1 MSLRTKINE
10 KKSEA
15 MLRENAKRKL
25 YSNSRKY
32 RAAQMLEAWKT
43 VPEIGDGLEKLDEAA
58 RTNVVINL
66 TNQARHMNKMTE
78 AQMSNTFSSFTPENM
93 LRLVRLAM
101 PNVIRSKVF
110 TEFAMETSRDTI
122 KYITPV
128 YSSPSKKNAK
138 GGNMKGTH
146 HGFDNSDDPYNMV
159 DTDESFDINSDEYR
173 RALYERTDGERFS
186 NDLWNFKAAT
196 VGKWT
201 VQAGENGDLPY
212 IDGYTT
218 VVARVLHDG
227 KTEDITVAMQDKRTK
242 KFFVDGKLKS
252 DDDTPLKFV
261 VNGTEA
267 FFSKNGSDAVDTLK
281 YVFGPSDEVELMT
294 SGTTDDMV
302 VYGLFDSEGDWEGDY
317 LGEVDIRMRDYE
329 FKPRRT
335 AIGVSWSQLSE
346 ITLDTSFNVSAEEFL
361 ITYASQEI
369 RVALDNRAL
378 KLAYGI
384 AMTNPE
390 HYRATFDAAYNSGDG
405 TDAAA
410 KGKDGY
416 VDNAQ
421 TLPNA
426 ISALGDAIYNDINRS
441 GISRLVA
448 GPAAATY
455 CQLVASYTAKG
466 RQTAVG
472 AHQFGELDG
481 MPLFKVP
488 STIIPNDKILCV

>member
-1 MSLRTKINE
+1 
-10 KKSEA
+10 
-15 MLRENAKRKL
+15 
-25 YSNSRKY
+25 
-32 RAAQMLEAWKT
+32 
-43 VPEIGDGLEKLDEAA
+43 
-58 RTNVVINL
+58 
-66 TNQARHMNKMTE
+66 
-78 AQMSNTFSSFTPENM
+78 
-93 LRLVRLAM
+93 
-101 PNVIRSKVF
+101 
-110 TEFAMETSRDTI
+110 METSRDTI

-128 YSSPSKKNAK
+128 YSSPSKKGAK
-138 GGNMKGTH
+138 GGNMSGTH
-146 HGFDNSDDPYNMV
+146 HGFDKASDPYNLE
-159 DTDESFDINSDEYR
+159 DTETSFDINSNDYR

-186 NDLWNFKAAT
+186 NDLWNFKTAES
-196 VGKWT
+196 GEWT
-201 VQAGENGDLPY
+201 VQVGEDTEKEFPY

-218 VVARVLHDG
+218 VVARVTING

-242 KFFVDGKLKS
+242 KFFVDDKLKS
-252 DDDTPLKFV
+252 GDDNAVQFV
-261 VNGTEA
+261 IKGDKA
-267 FFSKNGSDAVDTLK
+267 FFSKDGSTAVDALK
-281 YVFGPSDEVELMT
+281 YVTAEGEDGDLMT
-294 SGTTDDMV
+294 GGTTKKIV

-405 TDAAA
+405 TTNPA

-426 ISALGDAIYNDINRS
+426 ISALGDAIYNDINS
-441 GISRLVA
+441 VA
-448 GPAAATY
+448 A
-455 CQLVASYTAKG
+455 
-466 RQTAVG
+466 
-472 AHQFGELDG
+472 
-481 MPLFKVP
+481 
-488 STIIPNDKILCV
+488 

>member
-1 MSLRTKINE
+1 
-10 KKSEA
+10 
-15 MLRENAKRKL
+15 
-25 YSNSRKY
+25 
-32 RAAQMLEAWKT
+32 
-43 VPEIGDGLEKLDEAA
+43 
-58 RTNVVINL
+58 
-66 TNQARHMNKMTE
+66 
-78 AQMSNTFSSFTPENM
+78 
-93 LRLVRLAM
+93 
-101 PNVIRSKVF
+101 
-110 TEFAMETSRDTI
+110 METSRDTI

-128 YSSPSKKNAK
+128 YSSPSKKGAK
-138 GGNMKGTH
+138 GGNMSGTH
-146 HGFDNSDDPYNMV
+146 HGFDGASDPYNMK
-159 DTDESFDINSDEYR
+159 DTDESFDINSQEYR

-186 NDLWNFKAAT
+186 NDLWNFKAEGN
-196 VGKWT
+196 GKWT
-201 VQAGENGDLPY
+201 IQAGENGDLPY

-218 VVARVLHDG
+218 VVARISHDG
-227 KTEDITVAMQDKRTK
+227 KTEDVTVAMQDKRTK
-242 KFFVDGKLKS
+242 KFFVDSKVKGSSDEKLF
-252 DDDTPLKFV
+252 FV
-261 VNGTEA
+261 IKGTEA
-267 FFSKNGSDAVDTLK
+267 YFSTDEDGSEVQEVK
-281 YVFGPSDEVELMT
+281 YVFDDSTKIDLMT
-294 SGTTDDMV
+294 SGTTTKIV

-405 TDAAA
+405 TGDAA

-426 ISALGDAIYNDINRS
+426 ISALGDAIYNDINS
-441 GISRLVA
+441 VA
-448 GPAAATY
+448 A
-455 CQLVASYTAKG
+455 
-466 RQTAVG
+466 
-472 AHQFGELDG
+472 
-481 MPLFKVP
+481 
-488 STIIPNDKILCV
+488 

>member
-1 MSLRTKINE
+1 
-10 KKSEA
+10 
-15 MLRENAKRKL
+15 
-25 YSNSRKY
+25 
-32 RAAQMLEAWKT
+32 
-43 VPEIGDGLEKLDEAA
+43 
-58 RTNVVINL
+58 
-66 TNQARHMNKMTE
+66 
-78 AQMSNTFSSFTPENM
+78 
-93 LRLVRLAM
+93 
-101 PNVIRSKVF
+101 
-110 TEFAMETSRDTI
+110 METSRDTI

-128 YSSPSKKNAK
+128 YSSPSKKGAK
-138 GGNMKGTH
+138 GGNMSGTH
-146 HGFDNSDDPYNMV
+146 HGFDKASDPYNLE
-159 DTDESFDINSDEYR
+159 DTETSFDINSNDYR

-186 NDLWNFKAAT
+186 NDLWNFKTAES
-196 VGKWT
+196 GEWT
-201 VQAGENGDLPY
+201 VQVGEDTEKEFPY

-218 VVARVLHDG
+218 VVARVTING

-242 KFFVDGKLKS
+242 KFFVDDKLKS
-252 DDDTPLKFV
+252 GDDAAVQFV
-261 VNGTEA
+261 IKGDKA
-267 FFSKNGSDAVDTLK
+267 FFSKDGLAAVDTLK
-281 YVFGPSDEVELMT
+281 YVTAEGEDGDLMT
-294 SGTTDDMV
+294 SGTTKKIV

-405 TDAAA
+405 TTDPA

-426 ISALGDAIYNDINRS
+426 ISALGDAIYNDINS
-441 GISRLVA
+441 VA
-448 GPAAATY
+448 A
-455 CQLVASYTAKG
+455 
-466 RQTAVG
+466 
-472 AHQFGELDG
+472 
-481 MPLFKVP
+481 
-488 STIIPNDKILCV
+488 

>member
-1 MSLRTKINE
+1 
-10 KKSEA
+10 
-15 MLRENAKRKL
+15 
-25 YSNSRKY
+25 
-32 RAAQMLEAWKT
+32 
-43 VPEIGDGLEKLDEAA
+43 
-58 RTNVVINL
+58 
-66 TNQARHMNKMTE
+66 
-78 AQMSNTFSSFTPENM
+78 
-93 LRLVRLAM
+93 
-101 PNVIRSKVF
+101 
-110 TEFAMETSRDTI
+110 METARDTI

-128 YSSPSKKNAK
+128 YSAPAKNGAK

-146 HGFDNSDDPYNMV
+146 NGFDNSSDPYNMV
-159 DTDESFDINSDEYR
+159 DTDESFDINSSEYR

-186 NDLWNFKAAT
+186 NDLWNFKAKGT
-196 VGKWT
+196 GGKWE
-201 VQAGENGDLPY
+201 VKAGENGDLPY

-218 VVARVLHDG
+218 VVARVTISG
-227 KTEDITVAMQDKRTK
+227 KTEDITIAMQDKRTK
-242 KFFVDGKLKS
+242 KFFVDSKVTDGDS
-252 DDDTPLKFV
+252 NPVDFV
-261 VNGTEA
+261 IKGEEA
-267 FFSKNGSDAVDTLK
+267 YFVKVGESTAVEALK
-281 YVFGPSDEVELMT
+281 YTGADEDLMT
-294 SGTTDDMV
+294 GGNPTSIV
-302 VYGLFDSEGDWEGDY
+302 AYGLFDSEGDWEGDY

-405 TDAAA
+405 TTAAP

-426 ISALGDAIYNDINRS
+426 ISALGDAIYNDI
-441 GISRLVA
+441 ISVA
-448 GPAAATY
+448 A
-455 CQLVASYTAKG
+455 
-466 RQTAVG
+466 
-472 AHQFGELDG
+472 
-481 MPLFKVP
+481 
-488 STIIPNDKILCV
+488 

>member
-1 MSLRTKINE
+1 
-10 KKSEA
+10 
-15 MLRENAKRKL
+15 
-25 YSNSRKY
+25 
-32 RAAQMLEAWKT
+32 
-43 VPEIGDGLEKLDEAA
+43 
-58 RTNVVINL
+58 
-66 TNQARHMNKMTE
+66 
-78 AQMSNTFSSFTPENM
+78 
-93 LRLVRLAM
+93 
-101 PNVIRSKVF
+101 
-110 TEFAMETSRDTI
+110 METSRDTI

-146 HGFDNSDDPYNMV
+146 HGFDNAKDPYNLE
-159 DTDESFDINSDEYR
+159 DTDTSFDINSQDYR

-186 NDLWNFKAAT
+186 NDLWNFKAAGS
-196 VGKWT
+196 GKWT
-201 VQAGENGDLPY
+201 IQAGENGDLPY

-218 VVARVLHDG
+218 VVARIVNKEG
-227 KTEDITVAMQDKRTK
+227 KTEDVTIAMQDKRTK
-242 KFFVDGKLKS
+242 KFFVDSKVKGAGDERLF
-252 DDDTPLKFV
+252 FV
-261 VNGTEA
+261 IKDTEA
-267 FFSKNGSDAVDTLK
+267 YFSTTEDGEAVEEVK
-281 YVFGPSDEVELMT
+281 YVFDEHTKRDLIT
-294 SGTTDDMV
+294 SGNPTDV
-302 VYGLFDSEGDWEGDY
+302 VAYGLFDSEGDWEGDY

-405 TDAAA
+405 SPDAA

-426 ISALGDAIYNDINRS
+426 ISALGDAIYNDINS
-441 GISRLVA
+441 VA
-448 GPAAATY
+448 A
-455 CQLVASYTAKG
+455 
-466 RQTAVG
+466 
-472 AHQFGELDG
+472 
-481 MPLFKVP
+481 
-488 STIIPNDKILCV
+488 

>member
-1 MSLRTKINE
+1 
-10 KKSEA
+10 
-15 MLRENAKRKL
+15 
-25 YSNSRKY
+25 
-32 RAAQMLEAWKT
+32 
-43 VPEIGDGLEKLDEAA
+43 
-58 RTNVVINL
+58 
-66 TNQARHMNKMTE
+66 
-78 AQMSNTFSSFTPENM
+78 
-93 LRLVRLAM
+93 
-101 PNVIRSKVF
+101 
-110 TEFAMETSRDTI
+110 METSRDTI

-128 YSSPSKKNAK
+128 YSSPSKKDAK

-146 HGFDNSDDPYNMV
+146 HGFDNASDPYNMK
-159 DTDESFDINSDEYR
+159 DTETSFDINSDEYR

-196 VGKWT
+196 GGKWT
-201 VQAGENGDLPY
+201 VQAGETGDLPY

-218 VVARVLHDG
+218 VVARVKING
-227 KTEDITVAMQDKRTK
+227 KTEDVTIAMQDKRTK
-242 KFFVDGKLKS
+242 KFFVDSKLKS
-252 DDDTPLKFV
+252 DGNAAVQFV
-261 VNGTEA
+261 IKDTEA
-267 FFSKNGSDAVDTLK
+267 FFSENGSDAVEALK
-281 YVFGPSDEVELMT
+281 YVTAEGEDGDLMT
-294 SGTTDDMV
+294 GGTTSKIV

-390 HYRATFDAAYNSGDG
+390 HYRATFDAAYNSGEG
-405 TDAAA
+405 TADAA

-426 ISALGDAIYNDINRS
+426 ISALGDAIYNDINS
-441 GISRLVA
+441 VA
-448 GPAAATY
+448 A
-455 CQLVASYTAKG
+455 
-466 RQTAVG
+466 
-472 AHQFGELDG
+472 
-481 MPLFKVP
+481 
-488 STIIPNDKILCV
+488 

>member
-1 MSLRTKINE
+1 
-10 KKSEA
+10 
-15 MLRENAKRKL
+15 
-25 YSNSRKY
+25 
-32 RAAQMLEAWKT
+32 
-43 VPEIGDGLEKLDEAA
+43 
-58 RTNVVINL
+58 
-66 TNQARHMNKMTE
+66 
-78 AQMSNTFSSFTPENM
+78 
-93 LRLVRLAM
+93 
-101 PNVIRSKVF
+101 
-110 TEFAMETSRDTI
+110 METSRDTI

-128 YSSPSKKNAK
+128 YSAPAKNGAK

-146 HGFDNSDDPYNMV
+146 HGFDNGNDPYNME
-159 DTDESFDINSDEYR
+159 DTDTSFDINSPDYR

-196 VGKWT
+196 GGKWT
-201 VQAGENGDLPY
+201 IQAGENGDLPY

-218 VVARVLHDG
+218 VVARVIHDG
-227 KTEDITVAMQDKRTK
+227 KTEDVTVAMQDKRTK
-242 KFFVDGKLKS
+242 KFFVDGKLKKS
-252 DDDTPLKFV
+252 DDDSAVQFV
-261 VNGTEA
+261 ITDTEA
-267 FFSKNGSDAVDTLK
+267 FFAKVGEDTAVDALK
-281 YVFGPSDEVELMT
+281 YVFADGDEVELMT
-294 SGTTDDMV
+294 GGTTTNMV

-384 AMTNPE
+384 AMTNPD

-405 TDAAA
+405 TADAA

-426 ISALGDAIYNDINRS
+426 ISALGDAIYNDIS
-441 GISRLVA
+441 SVA
-448 GPAAATY
+448 A
-455 CQLVASYTAKG
+455 
-466 RQTAVG
+466 
-472 AHQFGELDG
+472 
-481 MPLFKVP
+481 
-488 STIIPNDKILCV
+488 

>member
-1 MSLRTKINE
+1 
-10 KKSEA
+10 
-15 MLRENAKRKL
+15 
-25 YSNSRKY
+25 
-32 RAAQMLEAWKT
+32 
-43 VPEIGDGLEKLDEAA
+43 
-58 RTNVVINL
+58 
-66 TNQARHMNKMTE
+66 
-78 AQMSNTFSSFTPENM
+78 
-93 LRLVRLAM
+93 
-101 PNVIRSKVF
+101 
-110 TEFAMETSRDTI
+110 METSRDTI

-146 HGFDNSDDPYNMV
+146 HGFDNADDPYNLE
-159 DTDESFDINSDEYR
+159 DTDTSFDINSQDYR

-186 NDLWNFKAAT
+186 NDLWNFETAKD
-196 VGKWT
+196 GEWT
-201 VQAGENGDLPY
+201 VRVGDGTEKEFPY

-218 VVARVLHDG
+218 VVARVTING

-242 KFFVDGKLKS
+242 KFFVDSKLVAGTPTDGGTSEPLEDTALEFVIKGEKAHFEDKSGKVAK
-252 DDDTPLKFV
+252 V
-261 VNGTEA
+261 
-267 FFSKNGSDAVDTLK
+267 LK
-281 YVFGPSDEVELMT
+281 YEGAGDNLMT
-294 SGTTDDMV
+294 DGTTSKIV
-302 VYGLFDSEGDWEGDY
+302 AYGLFDSEGDWEGDY

-390 HYRATFDAAYNSGDG
+390 HYRATFDAAYNSGLDDG
-405 TDAAA
+405 SGA

-426 ISALGDAIYNDINRS
+426 ISALGDAIYNDINS
-441 GISRLVA
+441 VA
-448 GPAAATY
+448 A
-455 CQLVASYTAKG
+455 
-466 RQTAVG
+466 
-472 AHQFGELDG
+472 
-481 MPLFKVP
+481 
-488 STIIPNDKILCV
+488 

>member
-1 MSLRTKINE
+1 
-10 KKSEA
+10 
-15 MLRENAKRKL
+15 
-25 YSNSRKY
+25 
-32 RAAQMLEAWKT
+32 
-43 VPEIGDGLEKLDEAA
+43 
-58 RTNVVINL
+58 
-66 TNQARHMNKMTE
+66 
-78 AQMSNTFSSFTPENM
+78 
-93 LRLVRLAM
+93 
-101 PNVIRSKVF
+101 
-110 TEFAMETSRDTI
+110 METSRDTI

-128 YSSPSKKNAK
+128 YSSPSKKDAK
-138 GGNMKGTH
+138 GGNMGGTH
-146 HGFDNSDDPYNMV
+146 HGFDNAKDPYNME
-159 DTDESFDINSDEYR
+159 DTKTSFDINDDEYR

-186 NDLWNFKAAT
+186 NDLWNFKTAEN
-196 VGKWT
+196 GEWT
-201 VQAGENGDLPY
+201 VQVGDDKELPY

-218 VVARVLHDG
+218 VVARVTING

-242 KFFVDGKLKS
+242 NFFVDNKLLVGAASENGATEDEAVRFVIKEGKAHFE
-252 DDDTPLKFV
+252 DE
-261 VNGTEA
+261 NGNIAT
-267 FFSKNGSDAVDTLK
+267 SLK
-281 YVFGPSDEVELMT
+281 YKTAEGEDALMT
-294 SGTTDDMV
+294 SGTTTKIV
-302 VYGLFDSEGDWEGDY
+302 AYGLFDSEGDWEGDY

-405 TDAAA
+405 STNAA

-426 ISALGDAIYNDINRS
+426 ISALGDAIYNDINS
-441 GISRLVA
+441 VA
-448 GPAAATY
+448 A
-455 CQLVASYTAKG
+455 
-466 RQTAVG
+466 
-472 AHQFGELDG
+472 
-481 MPLFKVP
+481 
-488 STIIPNDKILCV
+488 

>member
-1 MSLRTKINE
+1 
-10 KKSEA
+10 
-15 MLRENAKRKL
+15 
-25 YSNSRKY
+25 
-32 RAAQMLEAWKT
+32 
-43 VPEIGDGLEKLDEAA
+43 
-58 RTNVVINL
+58 
-66 TNQARHMNKMTE
+66 
-78 AQMSNTFSSFTPENM
+78 
-93 LRLVRLAM
+93 
-101 PNVIRSKVF
+101 
-110 TEFAMETSRDTI
+110 METSRDTI

-146 HGFDNSDDPYNMV
+146 HGFDNANDPYNME
-159 DTDESFDINSDEYR
+159 DKNYSFDINDNEYR

-186 NDLWNFKAAT
+186 NDLWNFKAAGS
-196 VGKWT
+196 GKWT
-201 VQAGENGDLPY
+201 IQAGENGDLPY

-218 VVARVLHDG
+218 VVARIVNKEG
-227 KTEDITVAMQDKRTK
+227 KTEDVTIAMQDKRTK
-242 KFFVDGKLKS
+242 KFFVDSKVKGAGDERLF
-252 DDDTPLKFV
+252 FV
-261 VNGTEA
+261 IKDTEA
-267 FFSKNGSDAVDTLK
+267 YFSTTEDGEAVEEVK
-281 YVFGPSDEVELMT
+281 YVFDEHTKRDLIT
-294 SGTTDDMV
+294 SGNPTDV
-302 VYGLFDSEGDWEGDY
+302 VAYGLFDSEGDWEGDY

-390 HYRATFDAAYNSGDG
+390 HYRATFDAAYNSGNGDH
-405 TDAAA
+405 DAA

-426 ISALGDAIYNDINRS
+426 ISALGDAIYNDINS
-441 GISRLVA
+441 VA
-448 GPAAATY
+448 A
-455 CQLVASYTAKG
+455 
-466 RQTAVG
+466 
-472 AHQFGELDG
+472 
-481 MPLFKVP
+481 
-488 STIIPNDKILCV
+488 

>member
-1 MSLRTKINE
+1 
-10 KKSEA
+10 
-15 MLRENAKRKL
+15 
-25 YSNSRKY
+25 
-32 RAAQMLEAWKT
+32 
-43 VPEIGDGLEKLDEAA
+43 
-58 RTNVVINL
+58 
-66 TNQARHMNKMTE
+66 
-78 AQMSNTFSSFTPENM
+78 
-93 LRLVRLAM
+93 
-101 PNVIRSKVF
+101 
-110 TEFAMETSRDTI
+110 METARDTI

-128 YSSPSKKNAK
+128 YSAPAKNGAK

-146 HGFDNSDDPYNMV
+146 HGFDNSSDPYNME
-159 DTDESFDINSDEYR
+159 DTDTSFDINSPDYR

-186 NDLWNFKAAT
+186 NDLWNFKTAES
-196 VGKWT
+196 GEWT
-201 VQAGENGDLPY
+201 VQVGDDTEKKFPY

-218 VVARVLHDG
+218 VVARVTIDG
-227 KTEDITVAMQDKRTK
+227 KTEDITIAMQDKRTK
-242 KFFVDGKLKS
+242 KFFVDSKLVAGAGS
-252 DDDTPLKFV
+252 ENTVSENAAVNFV
-261 VNGTEA
+261 IKGDKAHFEDESGNIAT
-267 FFSKNGSDAVDTLK
+267 SLK
-281 YVFGPSDEVELMT
+281 YVAAPSKEDTSLMT
-294 SGTTDDMV
+294 GGTTTKIV

-390 HYRATFDAAYNSGDG
+390 HYKATFDAAYNAGDG
-405 TDAAA
+405 DVSAA

-426 ISALGDAIYNDINRS
+426 ISALGDAIYNDI
-441 GISRLVA
+441 ISVA
-448 GPAAATY
+448 A
-455 CQLVASYTAKG
+455 
-466 RQTAVG
+466 
-472 AHQFGELDG
+472 
-481 MPLFKVP
+481 
-488 STIIPNDKILCV
+488 

>member
-1 MSLRTKINE
+1 
-10 KKSEA
+10 
-15 MLRENAKRKL
+15 
-25 YSNSRKY
+25 
-32 RAAQMLEAWKT
+32 
-43 VPEIGDGLEKLDEAA
+43 
-58 RTNVVINL
+58 
-66 TNQARHMNKMTE
+66 
-78 AQMSNTFSSFTPENM
+78 
-93 LRLVRLAM
+93 
-101 PNVIRSKVF
+101 
-110 TEFAMETSRDTI
+110 METSRDTI

-128 YSSPSKKNAK
+128 YSSPSKKDAK
-138 GGNMKGTH
+138 GGNMGGTH
-146 HGFDNSDDPYNMV
+146 HGFDSNSDPYNLK
-159 DTDESFDINSDEYR
+159 DTETSFDINSNDYR

-186 NDLWNFKAAT
+186 NDLWNFKAPEVNGEWSVQ
-196 VGKWT
+196 VGEDKKF
-201 VQAGENGDLPY
+201 PY

-218 VVARVLHDG
+218 VVARVTING

-242 KFFVDGKLKS
+242 KFFVDSKLVAGASSENNVSENDEVFFVIK
-252 DDDTPLKFV
+252 DDKAHFENGSGNIATSLKYKTADGEDAGLMT
-261 VNGTEA
+261 NGT
-267 FFSKNGSDAVDTLK
+267 
-281 YVFGPSDEVELMT
+281 
-294 SGTTDDMV
+294 TTKIV

-390 HYRATFDAAYNSGDG
+390 HYRATFDAAYNAGDG
-405 TDAAA
+405 DVSAA

-426 ISALGDAIYNDINRS
+426 ISALGDAIYNDINS
-441 GISRLVA
+441 VA
-448 GPAAATY
+448 A
-455 CQLVASYTAKG
+455 
-466 RQTAVG
+466 
-472 AHQFGELDG
+472 
-481 MPLFKVP
+481 
-488 STIIPNDKILCV
+488 

>member
-1 MSLRTKINE
+1 
-10 KKSEA
+10 
-15 MLRENAKRKL
+15 
-25 YSNSRKY
+25 
-32 RAAQMLEAWKT
+32 
-43 VPEIGDGLEKLDEAA
+43 
-58 RTNVVINL
+58 
-66 TNQARHMNKMTE
+66 
-78 AQMSNTFSSFTPENM
+78 
-93 LRLVRLAM
+93 
-101 PNVIRSKVF
+101 
-110 TEFAMETSRDTI
+110 METSRDTI

-128 YSSPSKKNAK
+128 YSSPSKKGAK
-138 GGNMKGTH
+138 GGNMSGTH
-146 HGFDNSDDPYNMV
+146 HGFDNADDPYNME
-159 DTDESFDINSDEYR
+159 DKNYSFDINDNEYK

-186 NDLWNFKAAT
+186 NDLWNFKAKT
-196 VGKWT
+196 GGKWD

-218 VVARVLHDG
+218 VVARVTING

-242 KFFVDGKLKS
+242 KFFVDDKLKS
-252 DDDTPLKFV
+252 GGAAVQFV
-261 VNGTEA
+261 INNKEA
-267 FFSKNGSDAVDTLK
+267 FFSKDGNDPVDTLS
-281 YVFGPSDEVELMT
+281 YEGADGDLMT
-294 SGTTDDMV
+294 GGDPINMV
-302 VYGLFDSEGDWEGDY
+302 AYGLFDSEGDWEGDY

-405 TDAAA
+405 SSDAA

-426 ISALGDAIYNDINRS
+426 ISALGDAIYNDINS
-441 GISRLVA
+441 VA
-448 GPAAATY
+448 A
-455 CQLVASYTAKG
+455 
-466 RQTAVG
+466 
-472 AHQFGELDG
+472 
-481 MPLFKVP
+481 
-488 STIIPNDKILCV
+488 

>member
-1 MSLRTKINE
+1 
-10 KKSEA
+10 
-15 MLRENAKRKL
+15 
-25 YSNSRKY
+25 
-32 RAAQMLEAWKT
+32 
-43 VPEIGDGLEKLDEAA
+43 
-58 RTNVVINL
+58 
-66 TNQARHMNKMTE
+66 
-78 AQMSNTFSSFTPENM
+78 
-93 LRLVRLAM
+93 
-101 PNVIRSKVF
+101 
-110 TEFAMETSRDTI
+110 METARDTI

-128 YSSPSKKNAK
+128 YSAPAKNGAK

-146 HGFDNSDDPYNMV
+146 HGFDNSSDPYNMV
-159 DTDESFDINSDEYR
+159 DTDESFDINSSEYR

-186 NDLWNFKAAT
+186 NDLWNFKT
-196 VGKWT
+196 PTGGEWT
-201 VQAGENGDLPY
+201 VQVGDDNEKKFPY

-218 VVARVLHDG
+218 VVARVTIDG
-227 KTEDITVAMQDKRTK
+227 KTEDVTIAMQDKRTK
-242 KFFVDGKLKS
+242 NFFVDSKLVAGAAS
-252 DDDTPLKFV
+252 ENGVTEGEALRFV
-261 VNGTEA
+261 I
-267 FFSKNGSDAVDTLK
+267 KNDKAHFEDEDGNIATSLK
-281 YVFGPSDEVELMT
+281 YVAAPGKEDASLMT
-294 SGTTDDMV
+294 GGTTTKIV

-390 HYRATFDAAYNSGDG
+390 HYKATFDAAYNSGTG
-405 TDAAA
+405 GAEAA

-426 ISALGDAIYNDINRS
+426 ISALGDAIYNDI
-441 GISRLVA
+441 ISVA
-448 GPAAATY
+448 A
-455 CQLVASYTAKG
+455 
-466 RQTAVG
+466 
-472 AHQFGELDG
+472 
-481 MPLFKVP
+481 
-488 STIIPNDKILCV
+488 